1 MSRSAVRV
9 PHGLLVSGPNGGG
22 IGYLRE
28 HSVLPL
34 LRESTTGLAI
44 GTTRLAWCPQIDGVA
59 NTIAMLED
67 GRLVHHVLA
76 DDDLDLHDLLPT
88 DGGWYAVA
96 TAANAVLR
104 VDSQGRV
111 VQRWD
116 FGGDPDAMHLNSLC
130 LHEGRLLVSAF
141 GRFTGH
147 REYKGRSLG
156 SGLVIDVESG
166 ETVFEGLSQPHSL
179 LSATEGLYYCNSE
192 TNELVRRDRA
202 GGETRVR
209 FAGYTRGLCVGEHHV
224 YAGLSRTRNLSRE
237 QSVDRFD
244 SAVVAVL
251 RRDDLS
257 VVGYAP
263 LPWDEIYDIRMLDN
277 QELLQSLVAL
287 ALGERD
293 SQILAPTQDEAAQL
307 SARVAQMESQLV
319 SAISNDISR
328 MQEEHAR
335 MLETAAQ
342 LQSELAL
349 AKAESADA
357 RQRAELAE
365 KQAAAIASRD
375 AVERAER
382 AEAVTRWSMQ
392 VWGNATEQRMAM
404 EALIDA
410 VGSMEGRLVGAITE
424 DITRMQAEHAKA
436 IEAAA
441 VLQGRLVETV
451 ARAERAEAGRD
462 EHARLL
468 SDRDSALAMAQ
479 QELVPL
485 RHEAARLREQAATLQ
500 QVLRSASWRYT
511 RPLRF
516 LRRLL
521 RRGLGSDDRAR
532 IGGMLR
538 RGALALPLPATVRE
552 RLVLGQGGGPLPAGA
567 LPTGTAPGDRA
578 GALAPRIDG
587 VADVFVW
594 SVIDWHFRTQRP
606 QHLARA
612 LAMHGHRVFYLSNN
626 LTDAPQPGYSLE
638 PLDEEGRL
646 FQVHLN
652 VDGAPSIYFG
662 QPTTRQADQLKSSLA
677 TLLTWTSTCKSISLV
692 QHPFWSEP
700 AQCLPN
706 AQLVYDCMDHHA
718 GFDNNSQAVLEA
730 EAELVE
736 RADLV
741 VASSAWL
748 AQELAQQNE
757 KVVLIRNATE
767 YAHFS
772 VRPDKVFRD
781 PHNRKIIGYYGAI
794 AEWFDVELVRRVA
807 TDHHD
812 ALVLLIGRDTAGAGE
827 RLRDLPNVRFTGEVP
842 YRDLPY
848 WLHGFDVCLLP
859 FLVLPLTV
867 ATNPVKIYEYLSAG
881 KPVVAV
887 DLPEMA
893 QFDGLIE
900 VAGDHESFSRAV
912 QRTLETRDD
921 EAQCRARQLFA
932 AGQTWDHRAAE
943 FDLAIARIVEPRVSV
958 VVLTHNNRA
967 FTDACLFSLDAYSD
981 YPNLEIIVVD
991 NASTDG
997 SREYLAEWAKGG
1009 GNRKLILNDDNRGF
1023 AAGNN
1028 QGLEIATGDV
1038 LVLLN
1043 NDTYVTPGWV
1053 RTMLWHLRRDPTVG
1067 LVGPVTNNIGNEAR
1081 IDIGYE
1087 DMSGMIRQSS
1097 RYTLARPGSVLPLGS
1112 VAFFCVMLRRAV
1124 YERVGGLDEAF
1135 GMGFFEDDD
1144 YCRRVAEAGWRVVC
1158 AEDVFVHHHL
1168 SASFNAM
1175 QDEARQ
1181 ELFERN
1187 KAIYEAKWGRWA
1199 PHTYR

>member
-1 MSRSAVRV
+1 MSRSPVRV
-9 PHGLLVSGPNGGG
+9 SQGLLVSGPNGGG

-34 LRESTTGLAI
+34 LSESTTGLAVEAM
-44 GTTRLAWCPQIDGVA
+44 RLAWCPQIDSVA
-59 NTIAMLED
+59 NTIAVLED

-88 DGGWYAVA
+88 EGGWYAVA

-104 VDSQGRV
+104 VDLQGRV

-116 FGGDPDAMHLNSLC
+116 FGGDPDAMHLNSVC

-179 LSATEGLYYCNSE
+179 VSTEEGLYYCNSE
-192 TNELVRRDRA
+192 SNELVRRDRA

-209 FAGYTRGLCVGEHHV
+209 FAGYTRGLCVDGQNV
-224 YAGLSRTRNLSRE
+224 YAGLSRSRNLSGE
-237 QSVDRFD
+237 QSIDRFD

-263 LPWDEIYDIRMLDN
+263 LPWNEIYDIRVLGN
-277 QELLQSLVAL
+277 QDLLQSLVSL

-293 SQILAPTQDEAAQL
+293 SRILAPTLDEAAQL

-328 MQEEHAR
+328 MQDQHGR
-335 MLETAAQ
+335 MLEASVR
-342 LQSELAL
+342 LQSELVQAQ
-349 AKAESADA
+349 ADA
-357 RQRAELAE
+357 KQR
-365 KQAAAIASRD
+365 S
-375 AVERAER
+375 ERAER
-382 AEAVTRWSMQ
+382 AEALARWTMQ

-410 VGSMEGRLVGAITE
+410 VGSMQGRLVGAITD
-424 DITRMQAEHAKA
+424 DITRMQDEHAKA

-441 VLQGRLVETV
+441 VLQGRLVEV
-451 ARAERAEAGRD
+451 VDRAERAEASRD
-462 EHARLL
+462 EHARML
-468 SDRDSALAMAQ
+468 SDRNSALAMAQ
-479 QELVPL
+479 EELVPL

-521 RRGLGSDDRAR
+521 RHGLRGDDRAR
-532 IGGMLR
+532 MGGLLR

-552 RLVLGQGGGPLPAGA
+552 RLKLRQGGGPLPLGA
-567 LPTGTAPGDRA
+567 LPTDTLPGDRA
-578 GALAPRIDG
+578 GVLAPRIDG

-606 QHLARA
+606 QHLATA
-612 LAMHGHRVFYLSNN
+612 LAAKGHRVFYLSNN
-626 LTDAPQPGYSLE
+626 LIDAPQPGYSLE
-638 PLDEEGRL
+638 PLDQEGRL

-662 QPTTRQADQLKSSLA
+662 QPTTEQAAQLKTSLA

-700 AQCLPN
+700 AQCLPD

-718 GFDNNSQAVLEA
+718 GFDNNSQGVLEA

-772 VRPDKVFRD
+772 VRPNKVFRD
-781 PHNRKIIGYYGAI
+781 QKNRRVIGYYGAI

-807 TDHHD
+807 TDHP
-812 ALVLLIGRDTAGAGE
+812 AVLVLLIGRDTAGAGE
-827 RLRDLPNVRFTGEVP
+827 RLRDLPNVRFIGEVP

-848 WLHGFDVCLLP
+848 WLYGFDVCLLP

-893 QFDGLIE
+893 QFDGLVE
-900 VAGDHESFSRAV
+900 VAGDHEAFSRAV
-912 QRTLETRDD
+912 LRALETRVD
-921 EAQCRARQLFA
+921 ETQCSSRQLFA

-943 FDLAIARIVEPRVSV
+943 FDLAIARIVEPKVSV
-958 VVLTHNNRA
+958 VVLTHNNLA

-981 YPNLEIIVVD
+981 YSNLEIIVVD

-1009 GNRKLILNDDNRGF
+1009 DNRELVLNDDNRGF

-1097 RYTLARPGSVLPLGS
+1097 RYTLARPGSAFPLGS